1 MTIEK
6 HRKKWQRFL
15 AVVALVLLFASACS
29 NDDAPL
35 AASTPDATVVPDIS
49 PDEPGPGEAT
59 AESGRPAPTG
69 EADEAEPGASAQEE
83 AGQQAQSRGSEQDTD
98 EMQESDPEEAEPQD
112 AGQAN
117 LEAVEPEAES
127 AIEQLR
133 RRMAAAAAFGGLVP
147 SMAIVEELRRNAE
160 MFSYEIGQHGGTLTV
175 ATISEPLTFNLE
187 LARDAGSSGVL
198 GYLFEGL
205 TQTSWLNDEIEPLL
219 ARSWESSD
227 DGLRWVFH
235 LRDDVQWHDGTPLTA
250 HDVEF
255 TFNRVIYND
264 DFQASSRASFEF
276 RYLNDETGQWEQSQM
291 TVSALDDL
299 TVEFVLPQPFAPFL
313 RSLGTAIYPK
323 HILEEPIEA
332 GTFAEF
338 WGIDTDP
345 TEIMGTGPFTIG
357 EYTPGERI
365 VFERNPDYW
374 LVDDAGGQLPY
385 MDQVVELIVEDLEAE
400 LALFRDGTTDFYG
413 VLGEDFATLVPVA
426 DAENFTLHRRGPGFG
441 TNFLAFNQNPGV
453 NDAGEPY
460 VNPVQLRW
468 FQNAAF
474 RQAVAHTMDKAAMI
488 DRIQHGLG
496 YPQWS
501 SVSPAAGD
509 FHNPEVRRYDYDLVL
524 ANEILDELRWLDTD
538 GDGIREDDLGNP
550 ISFALVTNEG
560 NSVRAEI
567 TGIIHEG
574 MVAIGLDVDFQIVE
588 FGAMVDQL
596 TATYDWE
603 AMVVGLTGSPDPFGG
618 MTVWHSGEDLH
629 LWHPNQ
635 PEPAT
640 EWEAKIDEL
649 YIAGSRE
656 LDYEQRVQHYW
667 DAQAIVAENVP
678 LIYTTQSERLGA
690 VRNVFGN
697 YTPTLYGYWDLR
709 YLYRTDQ

>member
-1 MTIEK
+1 MKT
-6 HRKKWQRFL
+6 RWRFL
-15 AVVALVLLFASACS
+15 AVVALMLLLASACS
-29 NDDAPL
+29 DDDPAPI
-35 AASTPDATVVPDIS
+35 ASTPDVTAALETDAVESD
-49 PDEPGPGEAT
+49 PGET
-59 AESGRPAPTG
+59 ARESEQPAPTE
-69 EADEAEPGASAQEE
+69 EADESEPDASV
-83 AGQQAQSRGSEQDTD
+83 QD
-98 EMQESDPEEAEPQD
+98 D
-112 AGQAN
+112 AGQEPPPESS
-117 LEAVEPEAES
+117 EAEATEPETPEAADAEEADQGVVQPEEES
-127 AIEQLR
+127 ALEQLR

-160 MFSYEIGQHGGTLTV
+160 GFSYEIGVHGGTITV
-175 ATISEPLTFNLE
+175 ATISEPLTFNLA

-219 ARSWESSD
+219 AQSWERSD
-227 DGLRWVFH
+227 DGLHWVFH
-235 LRDDVQWHDGTPLTA
+235 LRDDVQWHDGTPFTA

-264 DFQASSRASFEF
+264 DFQAASRASFEF
-276 RYLNDETGQWEQSQM
+276 RFLNDETGQWEQSQM
-291 TVSALDDL
+291 TVTALDDL

-332 GTFAEF
+332 GTFEEF

-345 TEIMGTGPFTIG
+345 IEIIGTGPFTIG
-357 EYTPGERI
+357 EYTPGERF

-374 LVDDAGGQLPY
+374 LVDDAGEHLPY
-385 MDQVVELIVEDLEAE
+385 LDQVVQLIVEDLEDE
-400 LALFRDGTTDFYG
+400 LTLFRDGTTDFHG
-413 VLGEDFATLVPVA
+413 VLGEEFALLDPVA

-441 TNFLAFNQNPGV
+441 TNFLAFNQNPGI
-453 NDAGEPY
+453 NDAGESY
-460 VNPVQLRW
+460 VDPIQLHW
-468 FQNAAF
+468 FQNVAF
-474 RQAVAHTMDKAAMI
+474 RQAVAHTMDKATMI
-488 DRIQHGLG
+488 DRVQHGLG

-509 FHNPEVRRYDYDLVL
+509 FHNPEVRQYAYDVDR
-524 ANEILDELRWLDTD
+524 ANEILDEMGWLDTD
-538 GDGIREDDLGNP
+538 GDGIREDDMGNP
-550 ISFALVTNEG
+550 ISFTLVTNEG

-574 MVAIGLDVDFQIVE
+574 MTAIGLDVDFQIVE
-588 FGAMVDQL
+588 FGSMVAQL

-603 AMVVGLTGSPDPFGG
+603 AMVIGLTGSPDPFGG
-618 MTVWHSGEDLH
+618 MTVWHSGEGLH

-640 EWEAKIDEL
+640 EWEADIDEL
-649 YIAGSRE
+649 YIAGSKE
-656 LDYEQRVQHYW
+656 LDHEQRVQHYW

-709 YLYRTDQ
+709 YLFRADQ

>member
-1 MTIEK
+1 VEPVPNESE
-6 HRKKWQRFL
+6 
-15 AVVALVLLFASACS
+15 AVE
-29 NDDAPL
+29 P
-35 AASTPDATVVPDIS
+35 VPDES
-49 PDEPGPGEAT
+49 GPGEPT
-59 AESGRPAPTG
+59 AESDQPAPT
-69 EADEAEPGASAQEE
+69 EDADEAEPDTS
-83 AGQQAQSRGSEQDTD
+83 GQDVFQ
-98 EMQESDPEEAEPQD
+98 PEE
-112 AGQAN
+112 
-117 LEAVEPEAES
+117 ES
-127 AIEQLR
+127 ALEQLR
-133 RRMAAAAAFGGLVP
+133 RRMAAAAAFGGLIP
-147 SMAIVEELRRNAE
+147 SMAMVEELRRNAE
-160 MFSYEIGQHGGTLTV
+160 GFSYEIGDHGGTITV
-175 ATISEPLTFNLE
+175 ASISEPLTFNLA

-219 ARSWESSD
+219 AQSWERSE

-264 DFQASSRASFEF
+264 DFQAASRASFEF
-276 RYLNDETGQWEQSQM
+276 RFLNDETGQWEQSQM
-291 TVSALDDL
+291 TVTALDDH

-332 GTFAEF
+332 GTFAEY

-345 TEIMGTGPFTIG
+345 TEIIGTGPFTIG
-357 EYTPGERI
+357 EYAPGEHF

-374 LVDDAGGQLPY
+374 LVDDAGGRLPY
-385 MDQVVELIVEDLEAE
+385 LDRVVRLIVEDLEDE
-400 LALFRDGTTDFYG
+400 LALFRDGTTDFHG
-413 VLGEDFATLVPVA
+413 VLGEEFALLDPVA

-441 TNFLAFNQNPGV
+441 TNFLAFNQNPGS
-453 NDAGEPY
+453 NEAGEPY
-460 VNPVQLRW
+460 VDPIQLHW
-468 FQNAAF
+468 FQNVAF

-488 DRIQHGLG
+488 DEVQHGLG

-509 FHNPEVRRYDYDLVL
+509 FHNPEVRQYPYDVDR
-524 ANEILDELRWLDTD
+524 ANEILDELGWLDTD
-538 GDGIREDDLGNP
+538 GDGIREDDMGNP
-550 ISFALVTNEG
+550 IAFTMVTNEG

-574 MVAIGLDVDFQIVE
+574 MTAAGLDVDFQIVE
-588 FGAMVDQL
+588 FGAMVAQL

-603 AMVVGLTGSPDPFGG
+603 ALVVGLTGSPDPFGG
-618 MTVWHSGEDLH
+618 MTVWHSGEGLH
-629 LWHPNQ
+629 LWYPNQ

-640 EWEAKIDEL
+640 EWEAEIDEL
-649 YIAGSRE
+649 YIAGSKE
-656 LDYEQRVQHYW
+656 LDHGQRVQHYW

-678 LIYTTQSERLGA
+678 LIYTTQGERLGA

-709 YLYRTDQ
+709 YLFRTDQ

>member
-1 MTIEK
+1 MN
-6 HRKKWQRFL
+6 RGLRLL
-15 AVVALVLLFASACS
+15 AIVALVLLLATACS
-29 NDDAPL
+29 NDDAPST
-35 AASTPDATVVPDIS
+35 ASTPDITASPDPDPVEPDPVEPTPKPTAALPEPTVEPDDAEATVAPPEPTADPVA
-49 PDEPGPGEAT
+49 PDESEAI
-59 AESGRPAPTG
+59 ELGG
-69 EADEAEPGASAQEE
+69 QSA
-83 AGQQAQSRGSEQDTD
+83 
-98 EMQESDPEEAEPQD
+98 
-112 AGQAN
+112 
-117 LEAVEPEAES
+117 L
-127 AIEQLR
+127 EQLR
-133 RRMAAAAAFGGLVP
+133 LRMAAAAQFGGLVP

-160 MFSYEIGQHGGTLTV
+160 GFSYEVGAHGGTLTV
-175 ATISEPLTFNLE
+175 ATISEPLTFNLA
-187 LARDAGSSGVL
+187 LSRDAGSSGVL

-219 ARSWESSD
+219 ASSWERSD

-255 TFNRVIYND
+255 TFNKVIYND

-276 RYLNDETGQWEQSQM
+276 RFLNADTGQWEQAQM
-291 TVSALDDL
+291 TVTALDDR

-313 RSLGTAIYPK
+313 RSMGTAIYPK

-332 GTFAEF
+332 GAFAEY

-345 TEIMGTGPFTIG
+345 SEIIGTGPFTIG
-357 EYTPGERI
+357 EYTPGERV

-374 LVDDAGGQLPY
+374 LVDDAGGRLPY
-385 MDQVVELIVEDLEAE
+385 LDRVVQLIVEDLEDE
-400 LALFRDGTTDFYG
+400 LAFFRDGTTDFHG
-413 VLGEDFATLVPVA
+413 VLGEEFAQLDPLA
-426 DAENFTLHRRGPGFG
+426 EEENFTLHRRGPGFG
-441 TNFLAFNQNPGV
+441 TNFLAFNQNPGS
-453 NDAGEPY
+453 NDAGDPY
-460 VNPVQLRW
+460 VDPIQLNW
-468 FQNAAF
+468 FQNVAF

-488 DRIQHGLG
+488 DGVQHGLG

-509 FHNPEVRRYDYDLVL
+509 FHNPEVRQYPYDVDR
-524 ANEILDELRWLDTD
+524 ANEILDEMGWVDTD

-550 ISFALVTNEG
+550 ISFTMVTNEG

-574 MVAIGLDVDFQIVE
+574 MEAIGLDVDFRTVD
-588 FGAMVDQL
+588 FGDMVAQL

-618 MTVWHSGEDLH
+618 MTVWHSGEGLH

-640 EWEAKIDEL
+640 EWEAEIDEL
-649 YIAGSRE
+649 YIAGSQE
-656 LDYEQRVQHYW
+656 LDHERRVQHYW

>member
-1 MTIEK
+1 MN
-6 HRKKWQRFL
+6 RKRWL
-15 AVVALVLLFASACS
+15 GVLLVLALAFACS
-29 NDDAPL
+29 NDDSAPTS
-35 AASTPDATVVPDIS
+35 STPEATVAPDTDR
-49 PDEPGPGEAT
+49 DEPDSAVPT
-59 AESGRPAPTG
+59 AVPTPAPTAVPTAVPTPAPTAVPNAVPTPTPTESTSEPVSPDDS
-69 EADEAEPGASAQEE
+69 EAIDP
-83 AGQQAQSRGSEQDTD
+83 AGQST
-98 EMQESDPEEAEPQD
+98 
-112 AGQAN
+112 
-117 LEAVEPEAES
+117 L
-127 AIEQLR
+127 EQLR
-133 RRMAAAAAFGGLVP
+133 RRMAAAAQFGGLVP
-147 SMAIVEELRRNAE
+147 SMVIVEELRRNAE
-160 MFSYEIGQHGGTLTV
+160 GFSYEIGSHGGTLTV
-175 ATISEPLTFNLE
+175 ATISEPLTFNLA

-205 TQTSWLNDEIEPLL
+205 TQTSWLDDEIEPLL
-219 ARSWESSD
+219 AESWERSD

-255 TFNRVIYND
+255 TFRRVIYND
-264 DFQASSRASFEF
+264 DFQAASRASFEF
-276 RYLNDETGQWEQSQM
+276 RFLNSETGQWEQSQM
-291 TVSALDDL
+291 TVTALDDH

-313 RSLGTAIYPK
+313 RSMGTAIYPK
-323 HILEEPIEA
+323 HILEGPIEEGA
-332 GTFAEF
+332 FAEF

-345 TEIMGTGPFTIG
+345 AEIIGTGPFTIG
-357 EYTPGERI
+357 EYAPGERI
-365 VFERNPDYW
+365 VFERNLDYW

-385 MDQVVELIVEDLEAE
+385 LDRVVELIVEELEDE
-400 LALFRDGTTDFYG
+400 LELFRDGTTDFHG
-413 VLGEDFATLVPVA
+413 VLGEEFAVLDPVA
-426 DAENFTLHRRGPGFG
+426 DAENFSLHRRGPGFG
-441 TNFLAFNQNPGV
+441 TNFLAFNQNPGS

-460 VNPVQLRW
+460 VDPVQLHW
-468 FQNAAF
+468 FQNVAF

-488 DRIQHGLG
+488 DGVQHGLG

-509 FHNPEVRRYDYDLVL
+509 FHNPEVRQYAYDMDR
-524 ANEILDELRWLDTD
+524 ANEILDELGWVDTD
-538 GDGIREDDLGNP
+538 GDGIREDDRGNP
-550 ISFALVTNEG
+550 ISFTMVTNEG

-567 TGIIHEG
+567 TGIIHGG
-574 MVAIGLDVDFQIVE
+574 MTAIGLDVDFRTVD
-588 FGAMVDQL
+588 FGDMVTQL

-603 AMVVGLTGSPDPFGG
+603 AIVVGLTGSPDPFGG
-618 MTVWHSGEDLH
+618 MTVWHSGEGLH

-640 EWEAKIDEL
+640 EWEAEIDEL

-656 LDYEQRVQHYW
+656 LDHEQRVQHYW

-697 YTPTLYGYWDLR
+697 TTPTLYGYWDLR

>member
-1 MTIEK
+1 MD
-6 HRKKWQRFL
+6 RNRWL
-15 AVVALVLLFASACS
+15 GVVLVLVLAIAVACS
-29 NDDAPL
+29 DDDPAPV
-35 AASTPDATVVPDIS
+35 ASTPDATVSPDI
-49 PDEPGPGEAT
+49 EPVEPEPVEPEPVEPEPVEPEPVEPEPVEPEPVESDPGDPT
-59 AESGRPAPTG
+59 TESDQPAPT
-69 EADEAEPGASAQEE
+69 EDADDAEPDPS
-83 AGQQAQSRGSEQDTD
+83 GQDIVQ
-98 EMQESDPEEAEPQD
+98 PEE
-112 AGQAN
+112 
-117 LEAVEPEAES
+117 ES
-127 AIEQLR
+127 ALEQLR

-160 MFSYEIGQHGGTLTV
+160 RFSYEIGGHGGTITV
-175 ATISEPLTFNLE
+175 ATISEPLTFNLA

-205 TQTSWLNDEIEPLL
+205 TQTSWLNDEIEPML
-219 ARSWESSD
+219 ASSWERSD

-235 LRDDVQWHDGTPLTA
+235 LRDDVQWHDGTLLTA
-250 HDVEF
+250 YDVEF

-276 RYLNDETGQWEQSQM
+276 RFLNEETGQWEQSQM
-291 TVSALDDL
+291 TVTALDDL

-323 HILEEPIEA
+323 HILEDPIEA

-345 TEIMGTGPFTIG
+345 TEIIGTGPFTIG
-357 EYTPGERI
+357 EYIPGERF

-374 LVDDAGGQLPY
+374 LVDDAGGRLPY
-385 MDQVVELIVEDLEAE
+385 LDRVVRLIVEDLEDE
-400 LALFRDGTTDFYG
+400 LALFRDGTTDFHG
-413 VLGEDFATLVPVA
+413 VLGEEFATLDPVA

-441 TNFLAFNQNPGV
+441 TNFLAFNQNPGS
-453 NDAGEPY
+453 NDAGEPF
-460 VNPVQLRW
+460 VDPVQLHW
-468 FQNAAF
+468 FQNVAF

-488 DRIQHGLG
+488 DGVQHGLG

-509 FHNPEVRRYDYDLVL
+509 FHNPEVRQYPYDVDR
-524 ANEILDELRWLDTD
+524 ANQILDELGWLDSD
-538 GDGIREDDLGNP
+538 GDGIREDDMGNP
-550 ISFALVTNEG
+550 ISFTMVTNEG

-574 MVAIGLDVDFQIVE
+574 MAAVGLDVDFQIVE
-588 FGAMVDQL
+588 FGTMVAQL

-603 AMVVGLTGSPDPFGG
+603 ALVVGLTGSPDPFGG
-618 MTVWHSGEDLH
+618 MTVWHSGEGLH

-640 EWEAKIDEL
+640 EWEAEIDEL

-656 LDYEQRVQHYW
+656 LDHEQRVQHYW

>member
-1 MTIEK
+1 MNPK
-6 HRKKWQRFL
+6 RWLGF
-15 AVVALVLLFASACS
+15 VLVLVFAFTFACS
-29 NDDAPL
+29 DDDPAPS
-35 AASTPDATVVPDIS
+35 ASTPEATVPPDTDSEEPDAPVPTAEPTAPPPEPTPVPTAEPTAPPPEPTAEPVS
-49 PDEPGPGEAT
+49 PDDSEAID
-59 AESGRPAPTG
+59 P
-69 EADEAEPGASAQEE
+69 
-83 AGQQAQSRGSEQDTD
+83 AGQST
-98 EMQESDPEEAEPQD
+98 
-112 AGQAN
+112 
-117 LEAVEPEAES
+117 L
-127 AIEQLR
+127 EQLR
-133 RRMAAAAAFGGLVP
+133 RRMAAAAQFGGLVP
-147 SMAIVEELRRNAE
+147 SMVIVEELRRNAE
-160 MFSYEIGQHGGTLTV
+160 GFSYEIGNHGGTLTV
-175 ATISEPLTFNLE
+175 ATISEPLTFNLA

-205 TQTSWLNDEIEPLL
+205 TQTSWLDDEIEPLL
-219 ARSWESSD
+219 AESWEHSE
-227 DGLRWVFH
+227 DGLRWEFK
-235 LRDDVQWHDGTPLTA
+235 LRDDVQWHDGTPFTA

-264 DFQASSRASFEF
+264 DFQAASRASFEF
-276 RYLNDETGQWEQSQM
+276 RFLNSETGQWEQSQM
-291 TVSALDDL
+291 TVTALDDH

-323 HILEEPIEA
+323 HILEGPIEEGA
-332 GTFAEF
+332 FAEF

-345 TEIMGTGPFTIG
+345 AEIIGTGPFTIG

-365 VFERNPDYW
+365 VFERNLDYW
-374 LVDDAGGQLPY
+374 LADDAGGQLPY
-385 MDQVVELIVEDLEAE
+385 LDRVVELIVEELEDE
-400 LALFRDGTTDFYG
+400 LELFRDGTTDFHG
-413 VLGEDFATLVPVA
+413 VLGEEFALLDPVA

-441 TNFLAFNQNPGV
+441 TNFLAFNQNPGS

-460 VNPVQLRW
+460 VDPVQLHW
-468 FQNAAF
+468 FQNVAF

-488 DRIQHGLG
+488 DGVQHGLG

-509 FHNPEVRRYDYDLVL
+509 FHNPEVRQYSYDLDR
-524 ANEILDELRWLDTD
+524 ANEILDEMGWVDTD

-550 ISFALVTNEG
+550 ISFTMVTNEG

-574 MVAIGLDVDFQIVE
+574 MTAIGLDVDFRTVDFGDIV
-588 FGAMVDQL
+588 AQL

-618 MTVWHSGEDLH
+618 MTVWHSGEGLH

-640 EWEAKIDEL
+640 EWEAEIDEL
-649 YIAGSRE
+649 YIAGSKE
-656 LDYEQRVQHYW
+656 LDHEQRVQHYW

-697 YTPTLYGYWDLR
+697 TTPTLYGYWDLR
-709 YLYRTDQ
+709 FLYRTDQ

>member
-1 MTIEK
+1 MN
-6 HRKKWQRFL
+6 RNQWL
-15 AVVALVLLFASACS
+15 GVLLVLVLLLASACS
-29 NDDAPL
+29 DDDPAPT
-35 AASTPDATVVPDIS
+35 AQTPDVTAAPDTDLEEPGVEEPV
-49 PDEPGPGEAT
+49 PDEPVPVEPEVDEPVTVEPETGET
-59 AESGRPAPTG
+59 AAETDQPAPT
-69 EADEAEPGASAQEE
+69 EQEDEAESDASAQ
-83 AGQQAQSRGSEQDTD
+83 DD
-98 EMQESDPEEAEPQD
+98 
-112 AGQAN
+112 
-117 LEAVEPEAES
+117 VEPEAES
-127 AIEQLR
+127 ALEQLR
-133 RRMAAAAAFGGLVP
+133 RRIAAASAFGGLIP
-147 SMAIVEELRRNAE
+147 SMTIVEELRRNAE
-160 MFSYEIGQHGGTLTV
+160 SFSYEIGVHGGTLTV
-175 ATISEPLTFNLE
+175 ATISEPLTFNLA

-219 ARSWESSD
+219 ARSWERSD
-227 DGLRWVFH
+227 DGLRWVFY
-235 LRDDVQWHDGTPLTA
+235 LRDDVLWHDGTPLTA

-276 RYLNDETGQWEQSQM
+276 RFQNAETGQWEQSQM
-291 TVSALDDL
+291 TVTALDDH

-323 HILEEPIEA
+323 HILEDPIEA
-332 GTFAEF
+332 GTFVEF
-338 WGIDTDP
+338 WGLDTDP
-345 TEIMGTGPFTIG
+345 TTIIGTGPFTIG
-357 EYTPGERI
+357 EYTPGERF

-374 LVDDAGGQLPY
+374 LEDDAGGRLPY
-385 MDQVVELIVEDLEAE
+385 LDRVVQLIVEDLEAE
-400 LALFRDGTTDFYG
+400 LALFRDGTTDFHG
-413 VLGEDFATLVPVA
+413 VLGEEFALLDPVA

-441 TNFLAFNQNPGV
+441 TNFLAFNQNPGS
-453 NDAGEPY
+453 NDAGEPF
-460 VNPVQLRW
+460 VDPVQLRW
-468 FQNAAF
+468 FQTTAF
-474 RQAVAHTMDKAAMI
+474 RQAVAHAMDKAAMI
-488 DRIQHGLG
+488 DGVQHGLG

-509 FHNPEVRRYDYDLVL
+509 FHNPEVRQYPYDLDK
-524 ANEILDELRWLDTD
+524 ANEILDELGWLDTD
-538 GDGIREDDLGNP
+538 DDGIREDDMGNT
-550 ISFALVTNEG
+550 ISFTMVTNEG
-560 NSVRAEI
+560 NSVRADI

-574 MVAIGLDVDFQIVE
+574 MTAVGLDVDFQIVD
-588 FGAMVDQL
+588 FGDMVAQL

-603 AMVVGLTGSPDPFGG
+603 ALVVGLTGSPDPFGG
-618 MTVWHSGEDLH
+618 MTVWHSGEGLH

-656 LDYEQRVQHYW
+656 LDHEQRVQHYW

-709 YLYRTDQ
+709 YLFRTDQ

>member
-1 MTIEK
+1 MK
-6 HRKKWQRFL
+6 AKRQLL

-29 NDDAPL
+29 DNDPAPVV
-35 AASTPDATVVPDIS
+35 STPDVTAAPETDAVEPD
-49 PDEPGPGEAT
+49 PGQTT
-59 AESGRPAPTG
+59 ADLDQPTPTE
-69 EADEAEPGASAQEE
+69 EADEARPEP
-83 AGQQAQSRGSEQDTD
+83 QDTEPQD
-98 EMQESDPEEAEPQD
+98 AEPQD
-112 AGQAN
+112 ARQAD
-117 LEAVEPEAES
+117 LETAEPEAES

-160 MFSYEIGQHGGTLTV
+160 GFSYEIGDHGGTLTV

-205 TQTSWLNDEIEPLL
+205 TQTSWLNDKIEPLL
-219 ARSWESSD
+219 AQSWERSD

-235 LRDDVQWHDGTPLTA
+235 LRDDVLWHDGAPLTA

-276 RYLNDETGQWEQSQM
+276 RFLDDATGQWEQSQM
-291 TVSALDDL
+291 TVTALDGL

-313 RSLGTAIYPK
+313 RSLSTAIYPK
-323 HILEEPIEA
+323 HVLEEPIET

-338 WGIDTDP
+338 WGIETDP
-345 TEIMGTGPFTIG
+345 TEIIGTGPFTIG

-374 LVDDAGGQLPY
+374 LVDDTGGQLPY
-385 MDQVVELIVEDLEAE
+385 LDQVVELIVEDLEDE
-400 LALFRDGTTDFYG
+400 LTLFRDGTTDFHG

-441 TNFLAFNQNPGV
+441 TNFLAFNQNPGA

-460 VNPVQLRW
+460 VDPVQLHW

-474 RQAVAHTMDKAAMI
+474 RQAVAHSMDKTAMI
-488 DRIQHGLG
+488 DRVQHGLG

-509 FHNPEVRRYDYDLVL
+509 FHNPEVRRYAYDVDR
-524 ANEILDELRWLDTD
+524 ANEILDELGWLDAD

-550 ISFALVTNEG
+550 ISFTLITNEG

-567 TGIIHEG
+567 TDIIHEG
-574 MVAIGLDVDFQIVE
+574 MTAVGLDVDFQIVE
-588 FGAMVDQL
+588 FGAMVAQL
-596 TATYDWE
+596 TDTYDWE
-603 AMVVGLTGSPDPFGG
+603 ALVVGLTGSPDPFGG

-640 EWEAKIDEL
+640 QWEAEIDEL
-649 YIAGSRE
+649 YIAGSKE
-656 LDYEQRVQHYW
+656 LDHEQRVQHYW
-667 DAQAIVAENVP
+667 DAQEIVAENVP

-709 YLYRTDQ
+709 YLFRTDQ

>member
-1 MTIEK
+1 MKTW
-6 HRKKWQRFL
+6 RRLL
-15 AVVALVLLFASACS
+15 AIVALVLLLASACS
-29 NDDAPL
+29 DDDPAP
-35 AASTPDATVVPDIS
+35 AAVTPDVTTAPDDTD
-49 PDEPGPGEAT
+49 PDEPGPGETT
-59 AESGRPAPTG
+59 AESEQPAPTE
-69 EADEAEPGASAQEE
+69 EADTAEPE
-83 AGQQAQSRGSEQDTD
+83 
-98 EMQESDPEEAEPQD
+98 PEDAEPED
-112 AGQAN
+112 AGQAGP
-117 LEAVEPEAES
+117 EVVEPEAES
-127 AIEQLR
+127 ALEQLR
-133 RRMAAAAAFGGLVP
+133 RRMAAAAQFGGLIP
-147 SMAIVEELRRNAE
+147 SMTIVEELRRNAE
-160 MFSYEIGQHGGTLTV
+160 GFSYEIGDHGGTLTV
-175 ATISEPLTFNLE
+175 ATISEPLTFNLA

-219 ARSWESSD
+219 ARSWERSE

-235 LRDDVQWHDGTPLTA
+235 LRDDVLWHDGIPLTA

-276 RYLNDETGQWEQSQM
+276 RFLNDETGQWEQSQM
-291 TVSALDDL
+291 TVTALDDH

-313 RSLGTAIYPK
+313 RSMGTAIYPK

-345 TEIMGTGPFTIG
+345 TEIIGTGPFTIG
-357 EYTPGERI
+357 EYTPGERF

-374 LVDDAGGQLPY
+374 LVDDAGGRLPY
-385 MDQVVELIVEDLEAE
+385 LDRVVHLIVEDLEDE
-400 LALFRDGTTDFYG
+400 LVLFRDGTTDFHG
-413 VLGEDFATLVPVA
+413 VLGEEFALLDPVA

-441 TNFLAFNQNPGV
+441 TNFLAFNQNPGS

-460 VNPVQLRW
+460 VDPVQLHW
-468 FQNAAF
+468 FQNVAF

-488 DRIQHGLG
+488 ESVQHGLG

-509 FHNPEVRRYDYDLVL
+509 FHNPEVRQYAYDVDR
-524 ANEILDELRWLDTD
+524 ANEILDGMGWLDTD
-538 GDGIREDDLGNP
+538 GDGIREDDVGNP
-550 ISFALVTNEG
+550 ISFTMVTNEG

-574 MVAIGLDVDFQIVE
+574 MTAVGLDVDFRTVG
-588 FGAMVDQL
+588 FGSMVAQL
-596 TATYDWE
+596 TATYDWQ

-629 LWHPNQ
+629 LWYPNQ

-640 EWEAKIDEL
+640 EWEAEIDEL
-649 YIAGSRE
+649 YIAGSKE
-656 LDYEQRVQHYW
+656 LDHEQRVQHYW

-678 LIYTTQSERLGA
+678 LIYTTLGERLGA

-697 YTPTLYGYWDLR
+697 TTPTLYGYWDLR
-709 YLYRTDQ
+709 YLYRTDL

>member
-1 MTIEK
+1 M
-6 HRKKWQRFL
+6 KKRWRLL
-15 AVVALVLLFASACS
+15 AVVALILLFASACS
-29 NDDAPL
+29 NDDAPPI
-35 AASTPDATVVPDIS
+35 ASTPDATIAPDPAPEEPAPAEPVPSEPTAEPVSPEPTAEPVPSEPTAEPVS
-49 PDEPGPGEAT
+49 PDD
-59 AESGRPAPTG
+59 SGVV
-69 EADEAEPGASAQEE
+69 
-83 AGQQAQSRGSEQDTD
+83 
-98 EMQESDPEEAEPQD
+98 DPEEQ
-112 AGQAN
+112 
-117 LEAVEPEAES
+117 S
-127 AIEQLR
+127 ALDLLR
-133 RRMAAAAAFGGLVP
+133 RRVAAAAAFGGLVP

-160 MFSYEIGQHGGTLTV
+160 GFSYEIGDHGGTFTL
-175 ATISEPLTFNLE
+175 ATISEPLTFNLV

-205 TQTSWLNDEIEPLL
+205 TQTSWLNDEIEPML
-219 ARSWESSD
+219 AQSWERSD

-235 LRDDVQWHDGTPLTA
+235 LRDDVLWHDGTPLTA

-264 DFQASSRASFEF
+264 DFQAASRASFEF
-276 RYLNDETGQWEQSQM
+276 RFLNDETGQWEQSQM
-291 TVSALDDL
+291 TVTALDDL

-323 HILEEPIEA
+323 HILEDPIEA

-345 TEIMGTGPFTIG
+345 AEIIGTGPFTIG

-374 LVDDAGGQLPY
+374 LVDDAGGRLPY
-385 MDQVVELIVEDLEAE
+385 LDRVVRLIVEDLEAE
-400 LALFRDGTTDFYG
+400 LALFRDGTTDFHG
-413 VLGEDFATLVPVA
+413 VLGEEFASLDPVA
-426 DAENFTLHRRGPGFG
+426 DSENFTLHRRGPGFG
-441 TNFLAFNQNPGV
+441 TNFLAFNQNPGS

-460 VNPVQLRW
+460 VDPVQLHW
-468 FQNAAF
+468 FQNVAF

-488 DRIQHGLG
+488 DGVQHGLG

-509 FHNPEVRRYDYDLVL
+509 FHNPEVRQYAYDLDK
-524 ANEILDELRWLDTD
+524 ANEILDELGWLDTD
-538 GDGIREDDLGNP
+538 GDAIREDDEGNP
-550 ISFALVTNEG
+550 ISFTMITNEG

-574 MVAIGLDVDFQIVE
+574 MTAIGLDVDFQIVE
-588 FGAMVDQL
+588 FGTMVTQL

-603 AMVVGLTGSPDPFGG
+603 ALVVGLTGSPDPFGG
-618 MTVWHSGEDLH
+618 MTVWHSGEGLH
-629 LWHPNQ
+629 LWYPNQ

-640 EWEAKIDEL
+640 EWEAEIDEL

-656 LDYEQRVQHYW
+656 LDHEQRVQHYW
-667 DAQAIVAENVP
+667 DAQAIVAEHVP

>member
-1 MTIEK
+1 MNPK
-6 HRKKWQRFL
+6 RWLGF
-15 AVVALVLLFASACS
+15 VLVLVFAFTFACS
-29 NDDAPL
+29 DDDPAPS
-35 AASTPDATVVPDIS
+35 ASTPEATVAPDTDSEEPDAPVPTAEPTVAPPEPTPVPTAEPTAPPPEPTAEPVS
-49 PDEPGPGEAT
+49 PDDSEAT
-59 AESGRPAPTG
+59 GRVG
-69 EADEAEPGASAQEE
+69 QSA
-83 AGQQAQSRGSEQDTD
+83 
-98 EMQESDPEEAEPQD
+98 
-112 AGQAN
+112 
-117 LEAVEPEAES
+117 L
-127 AIEQLR
+127 EQLR
-133 RRMAAAAAFGGLVP
+133 IRMAAAAQFGGLIP

-160 MFSYEIGQHGGTLTV
+160 GFSYEIGSHGGTLTV
-175 ATISEPLTFNLE
+175 ATISEPLTFNLA

-205 TQTSWLNDEIEPLL
+205 TQTSWLDDEIEPLL
-219 ARSWESSD
+219 ADSWERSD

-235 LRDDVQWHDGTPLTA
+235 LRDDVQWHDGTPFTA

-255 TFNRVIYND
+255 TFRRVIYND
-264 DFQASSRASFEF
+264 DFQAASRASFEF
-276 RYLNDETGQWEQSQM
+276 RFLNSETGQWEQSQM
-291 TVSALDDL
+291 TVTALDDH

-313 RSLGTAIYPK
+313 RSMGTAIYPK
-323 HILEEPIEA
+323 HILEGPIEEGA
-332 GTFAEF
+332 FAEF

-345 TEIMGTGPFTIG
+345 AEIIGTGPFTIG

-365 VFERNPDYW
+365 VFERNLDYW
-374 LVDDAGGQLPY
+374 LADDAGGQLPY
-385 MDQVVELIVEDLEAE
+385 LDRVVELIVEELEDE
-400 LALFRDGTTDFYG
+400 LELFRDGTTDFHG
-413 VLGEDFATLVPVA
+413 VLGEEFALLDPVA

-441 TNFLAFNQNPGV
+441 TNFLAFNQNPGS

-460 VNPVQLRW
+460 VDPVQLHW
-468 FQNAAF
+468 FQNVAF

-488 DRIQHGLG
+488 DGVQHGLG

-509 FHNPEVRRYDYDLVL
+509 FHNPEVRQYSYDLDR
-524 ANEILDELRWLDTD
+524 ANEILDEMGWVDTD

-550 ISFALVTNEG
+550 ISFTMVTNEG

-574 MVAIGLDVDFQIVE
+574 MTAIGLDVDFRTVD
-588 FGAMVDQL
+588 FGDMVAQL
-596 TATYDWE
+596 TATFDWE

-618 MTVWHSGEDLH
+618 MTVWHSGEGLH

-640 EWEAKIDEL
+640 EWEAEIDEL
-649 YIAGSRE
+649 YIAGSKE
-656 LDYEQRVQHYW
+656 LDHEQRVQHYW

-697 YTPTLYGYWDLR
+697 TTPTLYGYWDLR
-709 YLYRTDQ
+709 FLYRTDQ

>member
-1 MTIEK
+1 MKT
-6 HRKKWQRFL
+6 RWRLL
-15 AVVALVLLFASACS
+15 AVVALILLFASACS
-29 NDDAPL
+29 DDDPAPV
-35 AASTPDATVVPDIS
+35 ASTPDVTVAPEIEPAEPEAAEPEPAEPEPAEPEAAEPE
-49 PDEPGPGEAT
+49 PDEP
-59 AESGRPAPTG
+59 
-69 EADEAEPGASAQEE
+69 
-83 AGQQAQSRGSEQDTD
+83 
-98 EMQESDPEEAEPQD
+98 
-112 AGQAN
+112 
-117 LEAVEPEAES
+117 EPEPADAEQGNQEVVESEEES
-127 AIEQLR
+127 ALEQLR

-160 MFSYEIGQHGGTLTV
+160 GFSYEIGDHGGTITV
-175 ATISEPLTFNLE
+175 ATISEPLTFNLA

-219 ARSWESSD
+219 ARSWERSD

-235 LRDDVQWHDGTPLTA
+235 LRDDVQWHDGTPFTA

-264 DFQASSRASFEF
+264 DFQAASRASFEF
-276 RYLNDETGQWEQSQM
+276 RFLNDETGQWEQSQM
-291 TVSALDDL
+291 TVTALDDH
-299 TVEFVLPQPFAPFL
+299 TVEIVLPQPFAPFL
-313 RSLGTAIYPK
+313 RSMGTAIYPK

-332 GTFAEF
+332 GTFTEF
-338 WGIDTDP
+338 WGIDSDP
-345 TEIMGTGPFTIG
+345 TEIIGTGPFIIG
-357 EYTPGERI
+357 EYTPGERF

-374 LVDDAGGQLPY
+374 LMDDAGGRLPY
-385 MDQVVELIVEDLEAE
+385 LDRVVRLTVEDLEDE
-400 LALFRDGTTDFYG
+400 LALFRDGTTDFHG
-413 VLGEDFATLVPVA
+413 VLGEEFALLDPVA

-441 TNFLAFNQNPGV
+441 TNFLAFNQNPGT

-460 VNPVQLRW
+460 VDPVQLHW
-468 FQNAAF
+468 FQNVAF
-474 RQAVAHTMDKAAMI
+474 RQAVAHTMDKATMI
-488 DRIQHGLG
+488 DRVQHGLG

-509 FHNPEVRRYDYDLVL
+509 FHNPEVRQYPHDVDK
-524 ANEILDELRWLDTD
+524 ANEILDEMGWLDTD

-550 ISFALVTNEG
+550 ISFTMVTNEG
-560 NSVRAEI
+560 NSVRAEV

-574 MVAIGLDVDFQIVE
+574 MTAIGLDVDFQIVE
-588 FGAMVDQL
+588 FGSMVAQL

-603 AMVVGLTGSPDPFGG
+603 AMVIGLTGSPDPFGG
-618 MTVWHSGEDLH
+618 MTVWHSGEGLH
-629 LWHPNQ
+629 LWYPNQ

-640 EWEAKIDEL
+640 EWEAEIDEL
-649 YIAGSRE
+649 YIAGSKE
-656 LDYEQRVQHYW
+656 LDHEQRVQHYW
-667 DAQAIVAENVP
+667 DAQSIVAENVP

-690 VRNVFGN
+690 IRNVFGN

>member
-1 MTIEK
+1 MKT
-6 HRKKWQRFL
+6 KWRLL
-15 AVVALVLLFASACS
+15 AVVALTLLFASACS
-29 NDDAPL
+29 DDDPAPV
-35 AASTPDATVVPDIS
+35 ASTPDVTAAPEVEPVEPDPVEPEPAE
-49 PDEPGPGEAT
+49 PDPGET
-59 AESGRPAPTG
+59 TRESEQPAPT
-69 EADEAEPGASAQEE
+69 EEPAEPEPE
-83 AGQQAQSRGSEQDTD
+83 PQD
-98 EMQESDPEEAEPQD
+98 AEPQD
-112 AGQAN
+112 AEPQDAEPQDAEPTE
-117 LEAVEPEAES
+117 LEVVQPEEES
-127 AIEQLR
+127 ALEQLR

-160 MFSYEIGQHGGTLTV
+160 GFSYEIGDHGGTITV
-175 ATISEPLTFNLE
+175 ATISEPLTFNLA

-219 ARSWESSD
+219 AQSWERSD

-235 LRDDVQWHDGTPLTA
+235 LRDDVQWHDGTPFTA

-264 DFQASSRASFEF
+264 EFQASSRASFEF
-276 RYLNDETGQWEQSQM
+276 RFLNDETGQWEQSQM
-291 TVSALDDL
+291 TVTALDDH
-299 TVEFVLPQPFAPFL
+299 TVEIVLPQPFAPFL
-313 RSLGTAIYPK
+313 RSMGTAIYPK

-338 WGIDTDP
+338 WGIDSDP
-345 TEIMGTGPFTIG
+345 TEIIGTGPFTIG
-357 EYTPGERI
+357 EYTPGERF

-374 LVDDAGGQLPY
+374 LMDDAGGRLPY
-385 MDQVVELIVEDLEAE
+385 LDRVVQLIVEDLEDE
-400 LALFRDGTTDFYG
+400 LALFRDGTTDFHG
-413 VLGEDFATLVPVA
+413 VLGEEFATLDPVA
-426 DAENFTLHRRGPGFG
+426 DEENFTLHRRGPGFG
-441 TNFLAFNQNPGV
+441 TNFLAFNQNPGT

-460 VNPVQLRW
+460 VDPVQLHW
-468 FQNAAF
+468 FQNVAF
-474 RQAVAHTMDKAAMI
+474 RQAVAHTMDKATMI
-488 DRIQHGLG
+488 DRVQHGLG

-509 FHNPEVRRYDYDLVL
+509 FHNPEVRQYAYDVDR
-524 ANEILDELRWLDTD
+524 ANEILDELGWIDTD
-538 GDGIREDDLGNP
+538 GDGIREDDRGNS
-550 ISFALVTNEG
+550 ISFTMVTNEG

-574 MVAIGLDVDFQIVE
+574 MTAVGLDVDFQTVE
-588 FGAMVDQL
+588 FGSMVAQL

-618 MTVWHSGEDLH
+618 MTVWHSGEGLH
-629 LWHPNQ
+629 LWYPNQ

-640 EWEAKIDEL
+640 EWEAEIDEL
-649 YIAGSRE
+649 YIAGSKE
-656 LDYEQRVQHYW
+656 LDHEQRVQHYW

-678 LIYTTQSERLGA
+678 LIYTTQGERLGA

-709 YLYRTDQ
+709 YLFRTDQ